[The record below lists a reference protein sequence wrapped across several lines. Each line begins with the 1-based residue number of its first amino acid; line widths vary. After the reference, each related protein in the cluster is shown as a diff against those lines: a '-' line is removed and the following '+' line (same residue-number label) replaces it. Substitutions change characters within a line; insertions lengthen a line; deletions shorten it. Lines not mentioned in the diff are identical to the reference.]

1 MPAGEVKVVHAR
13 RYQVARLV
21 ARGAVHSREIA
32 SSLMPEGEPPSDQFI
47 TRIKNDIKW
56 LRNQSVPWL
65 DSLVQIGFI
74 YECKVAVEKL
84 QDIEKELQDIRYN
97 IKDDPNVLKRVTVLN
112 AIQHNINLQIETQA
126 NGPLLV
132 RVRKLTN
139 A

>member
-1 MPAGEVKVVHAR
+1 MPAGEVKVVHER

-21 ARGAVHSREIA
+21 ARGAVHSKEIA
-32 SSLMPEGEPPSDQFI
+32 NSLMPEGQKPSDQFI

-65 DSLVQIGFI
+65 DALMQIGFV

-97 IKDDPNVLKRVTVLN
+97 IKEDPNVLKRVTVLN

-132 RVRKLTN
+132 KVRKLTN